1 MKLRGLLTRLKVPAL
16 LATLGVMLSG
26 CSEKYTV
33 LNPAG
38 PVGREELYLIK
49 LSAILVSIVIIP
61 VLLIMAYIVYRYRD
75 TPDNKAPYTPHWE
88 HNSKLEVVWWGIP
101 ILIIGILGWETA
113 TTTFSLTKPP
123 VESAHIKPITI
134 QVTSMDW
141 KWMFQYP
148 DQKIATVNYVKIPAG
163 VPVQFELTADAPMN
177 SFWIPELGGQ
187 EYAMPGMSMR
197 LWLQADKPG
206 LYDGSGANF
215 TGKGF
220 AHMNFKVEAQSESDF
235 NAWVKNVKSTSP
247 ALTMDGYNEL
257 KKPGTAE
264 TASFSS
270 FPDGL
275 FMDTVDRNGG
285 KYMEMK
291 HERLQNDANKNDTNN
306 QTDHSSQDMSG
317 MDMSNMD
324 MSNMDMSK

>member
-1 MKLRGLLTRLKVPAL
+1 MKLRGLLNRLKVPAL
-16 LATLGVMLSG
+16 LATMGVMLSG

-38 PVGREELYLIK
+38 PVAREELRLIY
-49 LSAILVSIVIIP
+49 LSAILVAIVIIP
-61 VLLIMAYIVYRYRD
+61 VLVIMAYIVYRYRD
-75 TPDNKAPYTPHWE
+75 KPDNKAPYMPHWE
-88 HNSKLEVVWWGIP
+88 HNSKLEMVWWGIP
-101 ILIIGILGWETA
+101 ILIIAILGYETA
-113 TTTFSLTKPP
+113 KTTFSLTKPP

-163 VPVQFELTADAPMN
+163 VPIQFEVTADAPMN
-177 SFWIPELGGQ
+177 SFWIPQLGGQ
-187 EYAMPGMSMR
+187 EYAMPGMAMR

-206 LYDGSGANF
+206 IYDGRGANF

-220 AHMNFKVEAQSESDF
+220 AHMDFKVEAQTEADF
-235 NAWVKNVKSTSP
+235 NAWVKEVKSSSP

-270 FPDGL
+270 FPEGL
-275 FMDTVDRNGG
+275 FLETVDKNGG
-285 KYMEMK
+285 KYMPNHHLRQE
-291 HERLQNDANKNDTNN
+291 NDANHAETNHEM
-306 QTDHSSQDMSG
+306 DHS
-317 MDMSNMD
+317 
-324 MSNMDMSK
+324 K